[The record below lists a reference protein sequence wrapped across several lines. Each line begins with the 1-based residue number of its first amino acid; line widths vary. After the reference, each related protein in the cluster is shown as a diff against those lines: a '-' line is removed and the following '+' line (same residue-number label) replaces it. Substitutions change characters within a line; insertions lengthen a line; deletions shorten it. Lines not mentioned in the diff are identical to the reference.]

1 MNKREIRRE
10 ANFRAGLI
18 MESVLSAGWSMDPD
32 VVERYGQDV
41 ADAIADEMSDIA
53 QSLRNRGGRE

>member
-18 MESVLSAGWSMDPD
+18 LESVMGVARKTSFGLSVTPD
-32 VVERYGQDV
+32 HRAPHDTPSLKTIRAVITANPVEG
-41 ADAIADEMSDIA
+41 
-53 QSLRNRGGRE
+53 

>member
-18 MESVLSAGWSMDPD
+18 LDSALSQGWNPD
-32 VVERYGQDV
+32 DLVERYGQDV
-41 ADAIADEMSDIA
+41 VDAMADEIMDIA
-53 QSLRNRGGRE
+53 RSLRNRGGRE

>member
-18 MESVLSAGWSMDPD
+18 LEAVLSQGWDPD
-32 VVERYGQDV
+32 DLVERYGQDAV
-41 ADAIADEMSDIA
+41 DAMADEILDIA
-53 QSLRNRGGRE
+53 RMLRNRGGRE

>member
-18 MESVLSAGWSMDPD
+18 LEAAMGEWDPD
-32 VVERYGQDV
+32 DLVMRYGQDV
-41 ADAIADEMSDIA
+41 VDAIANEILDIA